1 MYPITDAR
9 LQEIY
14 FGDIVLC
21 FVWIV
26 IEVLMSVTG
35 DEINLIVERIL
46 LATDFS
52 MASEVAANYARA
64 IAKRFSSTVTLT
76 NVIDLSIAS
85 RSEVAVAGQ
94 LIAEMRR
101 DSSENLER
109 LAKDFSSSGVRVN
122 TQTLESRDT
131 ASSIVSLAEEQ
142 AFDLIILGTH
152 ARRGLIKLILDSCAE
167 GVIRHVGCP
176 VITIGPNVQE
186 LIDDEFSF
194 NSIVF
199 ATDLA
204 PDAGR
209 KAALAVALAEDS
221 IGKIHLCHFVQHPGK
236 RSSDVSRQQ
245 RELEAALE
253 KLVPESSY
261 EWCCSNCIVE
271 HGEAASR
278 ILETAK
284 RVKAK
289 LIVLGVKHSPRLLT
303 RFENGILSNVLAL
316 AECPV
321 MTIGSVE
328 MRH

>member
-1 MYPITDAR
+1 
-9 LQEIY
+9 
-14 FGDIVLC
+14 
-21 FVWIV
+21 
-26 IEVLMSVTG
+26 MSVTG

-64 IAKRFSSTVTLT
+64 IAKRFSSTVTLA
-76 NVIDLSIAS
+76 NVIDLSMAS
-85 RSEVAVAGQ
+85 RSEVAVASQ

-109 LAKDFSSSGVRVN
+109 LANDFSGSGVRVK

-131 ASSIVSLAEEQ
+131 ASSIVTLAEEQ

-152 ARRGLIKLILDSCAE
+152 ARHGLIKLILDSFAE
-167 GVIRHVGCP
+167 GVIRHVSCP
-176 VITIGPNVQE
+176 VITIGPKVKE
-186 LIDDEFSF
+186 LVDDEFSF

-204 PDAGR
+204 PDAAR

-221 IGKIHLCHFVQHPGK
+221 IGKIHLCHFVEHPAK
-236 RSSDVSRQQ
+236 TSDPSRQQ
-245 RELEAALE
+245 LEFEAALE
-253 KLVPESSY
+253 KLIPESSY

-303 RFENGILSNVLAL
+303 RFENGVLSKVLAL

-321 MTIGSVE
+321 MTLGSVE
-328 MRH
+328 MRPMNDAQ

>member
-1 MYPITDAR
+1 
-9 LQEIY
+9 
-14 FGDIVLC
+14 
-21 FVWIV
+21 
-26 IEVLMSVTG
+26 MSVTG

-64 IAKRFSSTVTLT
+64 IAKRFSSTVTLA
-76 NVIDLSIAS
+76 NVIDLSMAS

-109 LAKDFSSSGVRVN
+109 LANDFSRSGVRVK

-131 ASSIVSLAEEQ
+131 ASSIVTLAEEQ

-167 GVIRHVGCP
+167 GVIRHVSCP
-176 VITIGPNVQE
+176 VITIGRKVKE
-186 LIDDEFSF
+186 LVDDVFSF

-204 PDAGR
+204 PDAAR

-221 IGKIHLCHFVQHPGK
+221 IGKIHLCHFVQHPGN
-236 RSSDVSRQQ
+236 SSDLSRQQ
-245 RELEAALE
+245 LEFEAALE
-253 KLVPESSY
+253 KLIPESSY

-289 LIVLGVKHSPRLLT
+289 VIVLGVKHSPRLLT
-303 RFENGILSNVLAL
+303 RFENGILSKVLAL

-321 MTIGSVE
+321 MTIGSA
-328 MRH
+328 

>member
-1 MYPITDAR
+1 
-9 LQEIY
+9 
-14 FGDIVLC
+14 
-21 FVWIV
+21 
-26 IEVLMSVTG
+26 MSVTG

-64 IAKRFSSTVTLT
+64 IAKRFSSTVTLA
-76 NVIDLSIAS
+76 NVIDLSMAS

-109 LAKDFSSSGVRVN
+109 LANDFSTSGVRVK

-131 ASSIVSLAEEQ
+131 ASSIVTLAEEQ

-167 GVIRHVGCP
+167 GVIRHVSCP
-176 VITIGPNVQE
+176 VITIGPKVKE
-186 LIDDEFSF
+186 LVDDEFSF

-204 PDAGR
+204 PDAAR

-221 IGKIHLCHFVQHPGK
+221 IGKIHLCHFVQHPGNG
-236 RSSDVSRQQ
+236 SDLSRQQ
-245 RELEAALE
+245 LEFEAALE
-253 KLVPESSY
+253 KLIPESSY

-321 MTIGSVE
+321 MTIGSA
-328 MRH
+328 